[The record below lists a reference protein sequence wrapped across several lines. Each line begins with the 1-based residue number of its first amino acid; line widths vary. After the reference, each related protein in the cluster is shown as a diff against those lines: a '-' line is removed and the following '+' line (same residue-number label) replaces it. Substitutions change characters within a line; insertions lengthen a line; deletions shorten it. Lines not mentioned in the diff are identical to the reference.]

1 MAKKLSKAIEGNVV
15 KITEVTTN
23 TVLQYNT
30 DELPV
35 AIREKLV
42 PFGAGH
48 KLGDAAANKTGAEA
62 VTAIGKVWE
71 GMMKGEWTTRVP
83 AGEKV
88 SISSL
93 MESVGKLAPKEQ
105 SVARALMIKLGL
117 IKEDKP
123 AA

>member
-1 MAKKLSKAIEGNVV
+1 MAKKLSKKIEENVV

-23 TVLQYNT
+23 SVLSYNT
-30 DELPV
+30 DELPI

-48 KLGDAAANKTGAEA
+48 KLGDAAATKTGAEA
-62 VTAIGKVWE
+62 VAAINKVWE

-83 AGEKV
+83 ASEKV
-88 SISSL
+88 SVSSL

-105 SVARALMIKLGL
+105 AVARALMVKLGL

-123 AA
+123 AV